1 MPTALV
7 NACLILKGTRLLM
20 NNMSVTRPMPRPRL
34 FINIRQL
41 MSKPPLINIFMSA
54 TLNVCTAVDGHII
67 CMYTRTDA
75 DECRYITEHKAV
87 NVGGYM
93 SMMNAQLL
101 VTESMK

>member
-41 MSKPPLINIFMSA
+41 MSKPPLINIFMLA
-54 TLNVCTAVDGHII
+54 TLNECTAVDGHITYI
-67 CMYTRTDA
+67 YTRTDA

-93 SMMNAQLL
+93 SVMNAQLL